1 MDSRPDREGKRT
13 TILVAVFRV
22 IAARGLSAVSIRS
35 VAAEA
40 GVSVG
45 RVQHYFG
52 SKRELI
58 RATTAFMIS
67 AAETHHFD
75 TGTHRSVA
83 DDLWEVLTHAIPLAA
98 ESPAGTSVFYSLV
111 AASVADPELAAIL
124 SEAKAGL
131 EELMARQLTE
141 LVPSLDDP
149 QAGARNLLALSDGLT
164 LQVLIGHLTADQ
176 AHATLRTALDTYVKS

>member
-1 MDSRPDREGKRT
+1 MEGRADRESKRT
-13 TILVAVFRV
+13 TILLAVLHV
-22 IAARGLSAVSIRS
+22 IAARGSGAVSIRS

-45 RVQHYFG
+45 RVQHYFV

-67 AAETHHFD
+67 AAEARHFD
-75 TGTHRSVA
+75 TGTPRSVA
-83 DDLWEVLTHAIPLAA
+83 DDLWEVLTHSIPLAA

-111 AASVADPELAAIL
+111 AASVADAELAAIL
-124 SEAKAGL
+124 SEAEAGVQDL
-131 EELMARQLTE
+131 IASQLTE
-141 LVPSLDDP
+141 LVPGLSDP

-176 AHATLRTALDTYVKS
+176 AHAILRAALDTYMNS

>member
-1 MDSRPDREGKRT
+1 MESRPDREGKRT
-13 TILVAVFRV
+13 TILLAVLRV
-22 IAARGLSAVSIRS
+22 IAVGGLGAVSIRS

-67 AAETHHFD
+67 AAEARHFD
-75 TGTHRSVA
+75 TEKPRAQA
-83 DDLWEVLTHAIPLAA
+83 DELWEILTHALPLAA
-98 ESPAGTSVFYSLV
+98 ESPAGTSVFYSFV

-124 SEAKAGL
+124 SEAEAGVEDL
-131 EELMARQLTE
+131 IAHQLTE

-149 QAGARNLLALSDGLT
+149 QAGARHLLALSDGLT

-176 AHATLRTALDTYVKS
+176 AHATLRAALDTYVKS